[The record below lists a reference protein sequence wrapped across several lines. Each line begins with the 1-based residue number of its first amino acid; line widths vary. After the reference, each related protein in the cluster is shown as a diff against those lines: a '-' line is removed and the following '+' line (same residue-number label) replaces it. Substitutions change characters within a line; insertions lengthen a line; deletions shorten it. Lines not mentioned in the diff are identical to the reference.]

1 MPSLWDALTA
11 WHCGFLP
18 CDLYKIYKTSNE
30 LAAVLGRCNVIVKLF
45 ADDLK
50 MYAVMKTAF
59 HADMFQHALDRLATW
74 ADEWQLQISITKC
87 FIMLRLP

>member
-1 MPSLWDALTA
+1 MRDPTIVPYIDKLNCLGIVINNRTN
-11 WHCGFLP
+11 
-18 CDLYKIYKTSNE
+18 YINE

-74 ADEWQLQISITKC
+74 ADEW
-87 FIMLRLP
+87 